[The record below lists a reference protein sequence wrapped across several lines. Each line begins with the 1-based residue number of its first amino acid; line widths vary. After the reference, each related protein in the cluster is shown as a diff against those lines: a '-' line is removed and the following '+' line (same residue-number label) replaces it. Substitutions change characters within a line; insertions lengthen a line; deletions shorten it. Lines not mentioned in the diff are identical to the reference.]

1 MRLAGKAIIV
11 TGSTQGVGEALARR
25 FVAEGARVLVHGL
38 ERDLGERVV
47 AELGGSAVLHCNDL
61 AKAESAAELVD
72 VAVRTFGRLDG
83 LVNNAARPL
92 RATLEQTDAATFDL
106 VMNIN
111 LRAPLLL
118 IRAAMPHLLATK
130 GAVLNIGSVNA
141 YCGAANLLPYSVS
154 KGALMTLTR
163 NVADAHC
170 STGVRVN
177 QINLGWV
184 LTENEKRI
192 MRDGGLP
199 DEWWKDPP
207 RDGAPMGRLM
217 QPEEVATA
225 AVYWMSDESRLVTGS
240 VLELNQYPVIGRNSV
255 KEETRKGERA

>member
-38 ERDLGERVV
+38 ERELGERVV
-47 AELGGSAVLHCNDL
+47 ADLGEAAALHCNDL
-61 AKAESAAELVD
+61 VKAESAAELVD
-72 VAVRTFGRLDG
+72 VAVRKFGRLDG

-92 RATLEQTDAATFDL
+92 RATLDQTDASTFEAVINL
-106 VMNIN
+106 N

-118 IRAAMPHLLATK
+118 IRAAMPHLLALK

-154 KGALMTLTR
+154 KGGLMTLTR
-163 NVADAHC
+163 NIADAYC
-170 STGVRVN
+170 ATGVRVN

-192 MRDGGLP
+192 MQQGGLP
-199 DEWWKDPP
+199 HDWWKDPP
-207 RDGAPMGRLM
+207 RDGAPMGRLI

-225 AVYWMSDESRLVTGS
+225 AVYWMSDESRSVTGS
-240 VLELNQYPVIGRNSV
+240 VLELNQYPIIGRNSV
-255 KEETRKGERA
+255 KEES